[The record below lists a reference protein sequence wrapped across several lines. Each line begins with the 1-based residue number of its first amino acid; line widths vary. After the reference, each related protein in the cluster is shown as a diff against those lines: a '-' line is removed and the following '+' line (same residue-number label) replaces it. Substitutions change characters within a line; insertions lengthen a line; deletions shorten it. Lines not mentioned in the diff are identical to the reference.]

1 MLSDVEGME
10 GGETEIR
17 RGDGEAIKAI
27 GPNLGSCVVMQGG
40 YITHAALPSNNA
52 FERITMVTSFRP
64 KRPTEDITNLR
75 NIRNCSNTHEVYD
88 QFVVSRMDL
97 VQQTLEAYKAMLAQ
111 RRKSIE
117 DAYGRRGG
125 LKAPSVDFDELREL
139 KKVIDGVFTN
149 ALEQMKPYGLDP
161 DGDDKFTP
169 APRRLPQGTAS
180 KL

>member
-1 MLSDVEGME
+1 MLSDVQGMQ

-27 GPNLGSCVVMQGG
+27 GPNLGNCVLMQGG
-40 YITHAALPSNNA
+40 YINHAALPCSNA

-75 NIRNCSNTHEVYD
+75 NIRNCSNNFEMYD
-88 QFVVSRMDL
+88 QYLTSRIEL
-97 VQQTLEAYKAMLAQ
+97 VEQTVAAYKSMLAQ

-125 LKAPSVDFDELREL
+125 LKAPTVDFGELRAL
-139 KKVIDGVFTN
+139 KSLVDNVFAN
-149 ALEQMKPYGLDP
+149 ALEQMKPYGTDP
-161 DGDDKFTP
+161 EDVWTP
-169 APRRLPQGTAS
+169 KSAEPVRRTPS